1 MTTMHDIDIQP
12 NARHQENEMYGTS
25 GVIGGSSLAMT
36 GLSVGSSLLSAI
48 GLLFMG
54 GALLAFVRRN
64 PRHSP

>member
-1 MTTMHDIDIQP
+1 MK
-12 NARHQENEMYGTS
+12 RYGTS

-64 PRHSP
+64 PRTAP